1 MFIPKLRA
9 DSFCHLTQSFSGV
22 LVQPPQEN
30 LTWYL
35 PVTGDRGKHF
45 FWVALS
51 ESAFEMRLIQGAF
64 FWAPIQ
70 KHPEIHLNLL
80 LHMTCGIDLF
90 RQTNPKKHHDC
101 APEPFSSASSITSL
115 LAKLAMHQRYLWPS
129 TFVPRWR
136 FFLIYHIPLAH
147 NEKSELPTKIGSY
160 ITITFF
166 WCFSSTVTSR
176 NQPKKTYLKH

>member
-90 RQTNPKKHHDC
+90 RQTNPATTARQNPLA
-101 APEPFSSASSITSL
+101 AP
-115 LAKLAMHQRYLWPS
+115 HPS
-129 TFVPRWR
+129 QVSWQSWRCTNATFDLQLSFQGGG
-136 FFLIYHIPLAH
+136 FFLF
-147 NEKSELPTKIGSY
+147 
-160 ITITFF
+160 ITFP
-166 WCFSSTVTSR
+166 WRTMRSQ
-176 NQPKKTYLKH
+176 NYQQK